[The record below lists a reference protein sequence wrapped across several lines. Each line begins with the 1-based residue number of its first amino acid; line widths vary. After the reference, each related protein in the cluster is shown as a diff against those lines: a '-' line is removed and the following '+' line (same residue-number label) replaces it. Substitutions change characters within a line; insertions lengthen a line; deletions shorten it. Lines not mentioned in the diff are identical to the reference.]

1 MVAKFYFF
9 QITNFFNHLLLPC
22 FGEPMKFIPNA
33 AFEKEML
40 KELNLSS
47 IDDLF
52 TDIPA
57 SVQIKNLDLNEGL
70 SQQETEKK
78 LRRLANNNKSC
89 QNTISFLGGGI
100 KPHYIPAAVKS
111 IQHRSEFFTAY
122 TPYQSEASQGFLQ
135 AMFEYQSMIAELTG
149 MDVANCSLY
158 DGVTAIGEAALMA
171 TRIAKKSVFLIP
183 SNLSWE
189 KKSVLHNYAKG
200 PNIVIKEIDF
210 DKKTGELDES
220 SLEKNLSEKISGVY
234 IENPNTFGIFE
245 SKIDQ
250 FIKKIHDHD
259 GLAVV
264 GINPFSL
271 GIVKSPG
278 EYNAD
283 IVIGEGR
290 GLGNAMNFGG
300 AGLGLFACKQK
311 FLRQIPGRLIGLTKD
326 ASGNDAFCM
335 TLQTREQHI
344 RRGKATSNICTNE
357 GLCALG
363 AAAYLSWLGGNNLVE
378 MGKIN
383 FERGQSLAKAI
394 TELKG
399 FSKPF
404 TGTHF
409 NEFVIK
415 SPIDPITL
423 NDKLI
428 NQGIQGGM
436 PLEKWFPTIEN
447 MMLFGI
453 TETYDEQDINQFIS
467 VLKEVIG

>member
-1 MVAKFYFF
+1 
-9 QITNFFNHLLLPC
+9 
-22 FGEPMKFIPNA
+22 MKFIPNA
-33 AFEKEML
+33 AFEREML

-52 TDIPA
+52 TDIPS
-57 SVQIKNLDLNEGL
+57 SVQIKNLDLDEGL

-78 LRRLANNNKSC
+78 LRRLANKNKSC
-89 QNTISFLGGGI
+89 QNMISFLGGGI

-149 MDVANCSLY
+149 MDIANCSLY
-158 DGVTAIGEAALMA
+158 DGITAIGEAALMA
-171 TRIAKKSVFLIP
+171 TRITKKSVFLIP

-189 KKSVLHNYAKG
+189 KKSVLNNYVKG
-200 PNIVIKEIDF
+200 PGITVKEISF
-210 DKKTGELDES
+210 DEKTGKLNKS
-220 SLEKNLSEKISGVY
+220 SLDDLLSDKVSGVY

-245 SKIDQ
+245 SHIEQ
-250 FIKKIHDHD
+250 LIKKIHEYNA
-259 GLAVV
+259 LSVV
-264 GINPFSL
+264 GTDPFSL

-278 EYNAD
+278 EYDAD
-283 IVIGEGR
+283 ITIGEGR

-300 AGLGLFACKQK
+300 SGLGLFACKQK
-311 FLRQIPGRLIGLTKD
+311 FIRQIPGRLIGLTKD
-326 ASGNDAFCM
+326 SNGNDAFCM
-335 TLQTREQHI
+335 SLQTREQHI

-363 AAAYLSWLGGNNLVE
+363 TAAYLSWLGGNNLVE
-378 MGKIN
+378 ISKTN
-383 FERGQSLAKAI
+383 FERGQSLSKSI
-394 TELKG
+394 TEVNG

-415 SPIDPITL
+415 SPIDPVSL
-423 NDKLI
+423 NNKLI
-428 NQGIQGGM
+428 NHGIQGGL
-436 PLEKWFPTIEN
+436 PLERWFPTMKN

-453 TETYDEQDINQFIS
+453 TEIYDEKDIKQFIS
-467 VLKEVIG
+467 VLEEVIA